1 MTAGPILFICYRTPQ
16 QLSSSPMKV
25 LLTLLG
31 LLTLATAP
39 ALAQCKAC
47 GCQAKCS
54 PTCECKHDEKPQVQ

>member
-1 MTAGPILFICYRTPQ
+1 
-16 QLSSSPMKV
+16 MKF
-25 LLTLLG
+25 LLTLLS
-31 LLTLATAP
+31 LFALATAP